1 MTEKTIISIIVPVY
15 NVEKYLLDCLNSIA
29 KQNLHNVEV
38 LLINDGSTDKS
49 GDICQKFVNKY
60 DYFKMIEQKNGG
72 LSSARNTG
80 LSNASGEYVQ
90 FIDSDDILTEGSVDK
105 ILNYINLYKPDTLK
119 IGFDRFTENIPDT
132 NGANKNSVIFESGYQ
147 SLQKLMENIYDN
159 YSWSYIAKKKIY
171 TKNHIVFP
179 EGRNYEDMA
188 TTYKILANSQYCLIL
203 NEKLYLYRIREG
215 SISNHK
221 NKKNAEDL
229 LKSLNEVKNY
239 FEQHNINIF
248 IGNFIT
254 YYSLLGFKEN
264 NKARNFWVKYISA
277 NIGRKQFK
285 NLRLRYKIAIILFKL
300 NLYSL
305 IIRLRSKA
313 G

>member
-1 MTEKTIISIIVPVY
+1 MAEKTIISIIIPVY
-15 NVEKYLLDCLNSIA
+15 NVEKYLLDCLNSVA
-29 KQNLHNVEV
+29 KQDLRNVEV
-38 LLINDGSTDKS
+38 LLVNDGSTDKS
-49 GDICQKFVNKY
+49 GDICQRFVDKY
-60 DYFKMIEQKNGG
+60 DSFKLIVQKNGG

-80 LSNASGEYVQ
+80 LSNASGKYVQ
-90 FIDSDDILTEGSVDK
+90 FIDSDDILPDGSVGR
-105 ILNYINLYKPDTLK
+105 ILSYINLYKPDTLK
-119 IGFDRFTENIPDT
+119 IGFDRFTENIPKI
-132 NGANKNSVIFESGYQ
+132 NESSKNSIIFENGYQ
-147 SLQKLMENIYDN
+147 SLQKLMENVYDN
-159 YSWSYIAKKKIY
+159 YSWSYVSKREIY

-188 TTYKILANSQYCLIL
+188 TTYKILANSRHCLIL
-203 NEKLYLYRIREG
+203 NEKLYFYRIREG

-221 NKKNAEDL
+221 SKKNAEDL
-229 LKSLNEVKNY
+229 LKSLDEVKSY
-239 FEQHNINIF
+239 FEQNNINMF

-264 NKARNFWVKYISA
+264 NKARKFWSEYISA
-277 NIGRKQFK
+277 NIGRRQFK